1 MQATRMWRDANWQ
14 EVSNM
19 AREKTMVRE
28 YTDKVAFHAD
38 EMQLGR
44 EGWSV
49 QSTTNNFEQTGMIQ
63 RVRSLFTP
71 KVAPRFVVTYSRPEP
86 S

>member
-1 MQATRMWRDANWQ
+1 
-14 EVSNM
+14 M
-19 AREKTMVRE
+19 ARETVMVRE
-28 YTDKVAFHAD
+28 YTDKAAFHAD

-49 QSTTNNFEQTGMIQ
+49 QSTKNNFQQTGMLH
-63 RVRSLFTP
+63 RMRSLFTP
-71 KVAPRFVVTYSRPEP
+71 KQPARFVVTYSRPQH